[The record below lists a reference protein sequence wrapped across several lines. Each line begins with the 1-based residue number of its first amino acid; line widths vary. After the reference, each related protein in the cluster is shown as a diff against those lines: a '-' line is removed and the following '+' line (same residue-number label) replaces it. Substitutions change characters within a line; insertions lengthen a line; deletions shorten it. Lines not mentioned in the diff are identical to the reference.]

1 MHKVIRKSDCHEEDI
16 KVIFD
21 DLSNIPLKGVVHL
34 GAHKGEEVS
43 FYRSIGVSNI
53 ILIEANPNLYE
64 DLIKNSYLNNT
75 LIFNYAISN
84 QEGEVDFYVHQS
96 NNGIESSSI
105 FKMDKFDKIVTS
117 LKTKSVIKVPSRSLE
132 SIFRDNNLEILNY
145 NILVSDIQGADYF
158 ALLGAGNLL
167 NYFDAIVVEVQFLE
181 LYDNY
186 VPIEKFDNLLS
197 KYGFRKT
204 LIIEHELY
212 KNNNTFPGW
221 GEVLYKKV

>member
-1 MHKVIRKSDCHEEDI
+1 MYKVIRKSDCHEEDI

-21 DLSNIPLKGVVHL
+21 EFNDIPLKGVVHL
-34 GAHKGEEVS
+34 GAHKGEEVF
-43 FYRSIGVSNI
+43 FYQSIGIGNI
-53 ILIEANPNLYE
+53 ILIEANPNLYD
-64 DLIKNSYLNNT
+64 DLVKNTSLNGA
-75 LIFNYAISN
+75 LIFNYAVSDYD
-84 QEGEVDFYVHQS
+84 GEVDFYVHQS

-117 LKTKSVIKVPSRSLE
+117 LQTKNVIKVPSKSLK
-132 SIFRDNNLEILNY
+132 SIFKDNNLEISSY

-158 ALLGAGNLL
+158 ALLGAGELL
-167 NYFDAIVVEVQFLE
+167 NYFDAVVVEVQFLE
-181 LYDNY
+181 LYDSY

-197 KYGFRKT
+197 KYGFRKI

-212 KNNNTFPGW
+212 KNNDIFPGW